1 MCFLCICFQEAI
13 GKSVLPKQWDNQE
26 GEWHGNPNSK
36 GINKITRKS
45 SPKIK
50 GAQPSLENIVQTGE
64 GGGWLEVGCQ
74 R

>member
-1 MCFLCICFQEAI
+1 MFCPNS
-13 GKSVLPKQWDNQE
+13 GVNPE
-26 GEWHGNPNSK
+26 GEWHGNQNSK

-45 SPKIK
+45 SPEIK

-64 GGGWLEVGCQ
+64 GGGWLKVGCQ